1 MNTMSKAIQ
10 TRKFTFLSV
19 FFFIQVVSSDS
30 LTAQQL
36 DTKPHSAV
44 AKITLP
50 CVQELDSAIALVTR
64 NYAGYTDKLA
74 RLGKEYV
81 HHAIEQAKQQAQA
94 ASTPAE
100 CDQILW
106 HWLSSFKDH
115 HLNLKRAAAPVVQ
128 ETQAEMKQVSFE
140 PSTAALS
147 DSTFL
152 IRVPSFD
159 ISWKAVLEGLLTRSD
174 AEIRRRPNL
183 IIDVRNNGGGADATF
198 SPLIPYLYT
207 KPIQEEG
214 VEVLA
219 SPDNITKWEQY
230 ISMVPESEKE
240 VRKQIESIVSVM
252 RAHISEFVTIVSSSQ
267 TTLPTVL
274 PFPKRVAVLMNE
286 ECTSSCEQF
295 LLAARQSDKVTL
307 FGRPSKGVLDYSN
320 VVEYELPSKVRSIGI
335 PTTRSNRLPKNP
347 VDGIGIQPDV
357 SIEPESFKGNRQDSE
372 LDYVLRYIEQRK

>member
-1 MNTMSKAIQ
+1 MSIAIQ
-10 TRKFTFLSV
+10 TRKFTFLSAL
-19 FFFIQVVSSDS
+19 FFFLIISTDS
-30 LTAQQL
+30 LIAQDL
-36 DTKPHSAV
+36 DTRTDSVV

-64 NYAGYTDKLA
+64 NYAGYSDKLA
-74 RLGKEYV
+74 QLGKDYV
-81 HHAIEQAKQQAQA
+81 HHAIEQARKQAQA
-94 ASTPAE
+94 ASTLAE

-106 HWLSSFKDH
+106 RWLSSFKDH
-115 HLNLKRAAAPVVQ
+115 HLNLRRAAAPVVQ
-128 ETQAEMKQVSFE
+128 QTQAEIKQGSFE

-159 ISWKAVLEGLLTRSD
+159 ISWKAVLESLLTRSD

-183 IIDVRNNGGGADATF
+183 IIDVRNNGGGSDATF
-198 SPLIPYLYT
+198 SPLIAYLYT

-252 RAHISEFVTIVSSSQ
+252 RAHMGEFVTIVPSSQ
-267 TTLPTVL
+267 RTLPSVL
-274 PFPKRVAVLMNE
+274 PFPKRIAVLMNQG
-286 ECTSSCEQF
+286 CTSSCEQF

-320 VVEYELPSKVRSIGI
+320 VVEYELPSKARSIGI
-335 PTTRSNRLPKNP
+335 PTTRSKRLPKNP
-347 VDGIGIQPDV
+347 VDGIGVQPDV
-357 SIEPESFKGNRQDSE
+357 SIERESFKGNRQDSE
-372 LDYVLRYIEQRK
+372 LDYVLRYIEQRN